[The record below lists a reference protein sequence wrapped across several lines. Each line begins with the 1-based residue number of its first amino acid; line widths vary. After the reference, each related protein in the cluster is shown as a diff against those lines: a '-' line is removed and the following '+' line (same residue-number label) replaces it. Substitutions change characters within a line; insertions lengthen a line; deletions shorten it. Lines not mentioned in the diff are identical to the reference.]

1 MCGSY
6 GGGRGGKDFEGANF
20 RIGFGGSGLG
30 RALLVHP
37 ARERG
42 CGRLE
47 WPVLDRNE
55 PAIGFYER
63 VDGLSLDRRSA
74 RPASIP
80 LPGGE
85 PPLKDSTPSRN
96 VMLPA
101 IMELP
106 EGYTT
111 RAPTR
116 EDAEVV
122 AALISDCQIADTGVS
137 DMSVEVLLDDWHTL
151 DLAEDAVAVI
161 AQNGAIASY
170 ADVFNRSF
178 VIVSIYGYVHPDYR
192 EVGLGSYL
200 VAWGERWTRDHTPQ
214 AQQNARVV
222 VQHYINSANK
232 AGRRLL
238 ENSGYTPLRGI
249 YVMETTLDDPPPPP
263 HWPADISVRTFV
275 PGQDERAVYEAV
287 EDAFRD
293 LWGRPRNPFERFVRM
308 TQTESFDPSL
318 WFLATD
324 GDEIAGLTL
333 CKTLAGEGWV
343 DVVGV
348 RRPWRNRGLG
358 LALLRHA
365 FTEYHRRGTRK
376 VSLSVDAESITGA
389 PRLYGRAG
397 MRVRES
403 YIIHLKELRPGVDL
417 SVRS

>member
-1 MCGSY
+1 VRCE
-6 GGGRGGKDFEGANF
+6 D
-20 RIGFGGSGLG
+20 
-30 RALLVHP
+30 RA
-37 ARERG
+37 AS
-42 CGRLE
+42 
-47 WPVLDRNE
+47 
-55 PAIGFYER
+55 
-63 VDGLSLDRRSA
+63 LSLCS
-74 RPASIP
+74 RPTVDV
-80 LPGGE
+80 E
-85 PPLKDSTPSRN
+85 PPLKDSAPGRN
-96 VMLPA
+96 DMLPA
-101 IMELP
+101 IMGLL

-111 RAPTR
+111 RAPAH
-116 EDAEVV
+116 EDAEAV
-122 AALISDCQIADTGVS
+122 AALISACQIADTGAS
-137 DMSVEVLLDDWHTL
+137 DMSLEEMLDDWHSL
-151 DLAEDAVAVI
+151 DLAEEAVVVI
-161 AQNGAIASY
+161 AQNGTIAAY

-178 VIVSIYGYVHPDYR
+178 VIVSVYGYVHPDYR

-200 VAWGERWTRDHTPQ
+200 VAWGERWTRDHMPQ

-222 VQHYINSANK
+222 VQHYINSANE
-232 AGRRLL
+232 AARRLL
-238 ENSGYTPLRGI
+238 ENSGYSPVRGI
-249 YVMETTLDDPPPPP
+249 YVMENTLEDPPPPP

-275 PGQDERAVYEAV
+275 PGRDERAVYEAV

-365 FTEYHRRGTRK
+365 FAEYHRRGTRK

-403 YIIHLKELRPGVDL
+403 YIIHLKELRPGIDL

>member
-1 MCGSY
+1 VRCE
-6 GGGRGGKDFEGANF
+6 D
-20 RIGFGGSGLG
+20 
-30 RALLVHP
+30 RAASLSVCSRP
-37 ARERG
+37 T
-42 CGRLE
+42 
-47 WPVLDRNE
+47 
-55 PAIGFYER
+55 
-63 VDGLSLDRRSA
+63 VDV
-74 RPASIP
+74 
-80 LPGGE
+80 E
-85 PPLKDSTPSRN
+85 PPLKDSAPGRN
-96 VMLPA
+96 DMLPA
-101 IMELP
+101 IMGLL

-111 RAPTR
+111 RAPAH
-116 EDAEVV
+116 EDAEAV
-122 AALISDCQIADTGVS
+122 AALISACQIADTGAS
-137 DMSVEVLLDDWHTL
+137 DMSLEEMLDDWHSL
-151 DLAEDAVAVI
+151 DLAEEAVVVI
-161 AQNGAIASY
+161 AQNGTIAAY

-178 VIVSIYGYVHPDYR
+178 VIVSVYGYVHPDYR

-200 VAWGERWTRDHTPQ
+200 VAWGERWTREHMPQ

-222 VQHYINSANK
+222 VQHYINSANE
-232 AGRRLL
+232 AARRLL
-238 ENSGYTPLRGI
+238 ENSGYSPVRGI
-249 YVMETTLDDPPPPP
+249 YVMENTLEDPPPPP

-275 PGQDERAVYEAV
+275 PGRDERAVYEAV

-318 WFLATD
+318 WFLAAD

-365 FTEYHRRGTRK
+365 FAEYHRRGTRK

-403 YIIHLKELRPGVDL
+403 YIIHLKELRPGIDL